1 MYANAADARRIAL
14 DNVGAAMTKMVRSSI
29 HGGAQYATATLDLVH
44 GICSRLGACAADLK
58 AQAIALSNARMRVA
72 VLRTST
78 LQWCPEQNGMAALR
92 APVCESSG
100 FGRSLHVHVEY
111 LRLTDH
117 AESARSQL
125 HALAVQCERIADVLA
140 RAYGL
145 YSEAEA
151 KSRMAT
157 NRALQWA
164 ARVAP
169 ATMAKFTIA
178 QALGGWLYGVVTEGN
193 FSAAHALNAISWQQD
208 GLMRAASAAI
218 GLHDGQSPVP
228 SGAYAI
234 GGISSRA
241 TNLIQG
247 DALTVESV
255 DPHEPSVAPV
265 SDMGGALANL
275 RRLSAANADSTHGE
289 YATIAISRYV
299 DADGRR
305 SWLVT
310 IPGTDGNFDSPL
322 GWEQNVELMSANAM
336 QRRNADSARMVVEA
350 MRQAGI
356 GRDERVAL
364 IGHSQGGIIAATLA
378 SDYADEYRIEHIVTA
393 GSPIANH
400 PMGKGTWVTSI
411 EMEDELV
418 AALDGEVN
426 PRSEQWLTIRG
437 EVRNVADGSP
447 ADANGAVDDGT
458 AAMTAVDQSHQG
470 KYELTHDLAYHT
482 AAYENA
488 LSLGSEALA
497 NHDSHFMATI
507 HGDYMETTYWSGR
520 MEHGKHD
527 IEMDDT
533 HTQ

>member
-1 MYANAADARRIAL
+1 
-14 DNVGAAMTKMVRSSI
+14 
-29 HGGAQYATATLDLVH
+29 
-44 GICSRLGACAADLK
+44 
-58 AQAIALSNARMRVA
+58 
-72 VLRTST
+72 
-78 LQWCPEQNGMAALR
+78 
-92 APVCESSG
+92 
-100 FGRSLHVHVEY
+100 
-111 LRLTDH
+111 
-117 AESARSQL
+117 
-125 HALAVQCERIADVLA
+125 
-140 RAYGL
+140 
-145 YSEAEA
+145 
-151 KSRMAT
+151 
-157 NRALQWA
+157 
-164 ARVAP
+164 
-169 ATMAKFTIA
+169 
-178 QALGGWLYGVVTEGN
+178 
-193 FSAAHALNAISWQQD
+193 
-208 GLMRAASAAI
+208 
-218 GLHDGQSPVP
+218 
-228 SGAYAI
+228 
-234 GGISSRA
+234 
-241 TNLIQG
+241 
-247 DALTVESV
+247 
-255 DPHEPSVAPV
+255 
-265 SDMGGALANL
+265 
-275 RRLSAANADSTHGE
+275 
-289 YATIAISRYV
+289 
-299 DADGRR
+299 
-305 SWLVT
+305 
-310 IPGTDGNFDSPL
+310 
-322 GWEQNVELMSANAM
+322 
-336 QRRNADSARMVVEA
+336 MVVEA

-470 KYELTHDLAYHT
+470 KYDLTHALAYHT

>member
-1 MYANAADARRIAL
+1 
-14 DNVGAAMTKMVRSSI
+14 
-29 HGGAQYATATLDLVH
+29 
-44 GICSRLGACAADLK
+44 
-58 AQAIALSNARMRVA
+58 
-72 VLRTST
+72 
-78 LQWCPEQNGMAALR
+78 
-92 APVCESSG
+92 
-100 FGRSLHVHVEY
+100 
-111 LRLTDH
+111 
-117 AESARSQL
+117 
-125 HALAVQCERIADVLA
+125 
-140 RAYGL
+140 
-145 YSEAEA
+145 
-151 KSRMAT
+151 
-157 NRALQWA
+157 
-164 ARVAP
+164 
-169 ATMAKFTIA
+169 
-178 QALGGWLYGVVTEGN
+178 
-193 FSAAHALNAISWQQD
+193 
-208 GLMRAASAAI
+208 MRAASAAI

-437 EVRNVADGSP
+437 EVHNVADGSP

-458 AAMTAVDQSHQG
+458 AAMTAVDQSH
-470 KYELTHDLAYHT
+470 HT